1 MDNSFY
7 LEDAEIIKQLFLKS
21 PHLQSNS
28 LYKGKMGIVLFLYEF
43 ANLTQ
48 NDAFKRFASFLLD
61 LLWED
66 IEMDSPI
73 NLALGLSGIG
83 VGIEL
88 LSQRKFID
96 CNNTSELCF
105 ELNNQIMTQNI
116 YRLTDYTFETGL
128 SGIIYYVL
136 IHIKNNRH
144 HSFDKVFL
152 SEIFEK
158 CIQIDQAKLNEISKF
173 YISYYLD
180 YFKGEKNNNLNPQLS
195 HFINKK
201 SVKNFKSMDDMGLYE
216 GIVGY
221 LYLKYFL

>member
-116 YRLTDYTFETGL
+116 
-128 SGIIYYVL
+128 
-136 IHIKNNRH
+136 
-144 HSFDKVFL
+144 
-152 SEIFEK
+152 
-158 CIQIDQAKLNEISKF
+158 
-173 YISYYLD
+173 
-180 YFKGEKNNNLNPQLS
+180 
-195 HFINKK
+195 
-201 SVKNFKSMDDMGLYE
+201 
-216 GIVGY
+216 
-221 LYLKYFL
+221 

>member
-1 MDNSFY
+1 MGRYRDGFS
-7 LEDAEIIKQLFLKS
+7 
-21 PHLQSNS
+21 
-28 LYKGKMGIVLFLYEF
+28 YKF
-43 ANLTQ
+43 
-48 NDAFKRFASFLLD
+48 
-61 LLWED
+61 
-66 IEMDSPI
+66 
-73 NLALGLSGIG
+73 ALGLSGIG

-201 SVKNFKSMDDMGLYE
+201 SVKNLKSMDDMGLYE

>member
-1 MDNSFY
+1 
-7 LEDAEIIKQLFLKS
+7 
-21 PHLQSNS
+21 
-28 LYKGKMGIVLFLYEF
+28 MGIVLFLYEF

-116 YRLTDYTFETGL
+116 YR
-128 SGIIYYVL
+128 
-136 IHIKNNRH
+136 
-144 HSFDKVFL
+144 
-152 SEIFEK
+152 
-158 CIQIDQAKLNEISKF
+158 
-173 YISYYLD
+173 
-180 YFKGEKNNNLNPQLS
+180 
-195 HFINKK
+195 
-201 SVKNFKSMDDMGLYE
+201 
-216 GIVGY
+216 
-221 LYLKYFL
+221 